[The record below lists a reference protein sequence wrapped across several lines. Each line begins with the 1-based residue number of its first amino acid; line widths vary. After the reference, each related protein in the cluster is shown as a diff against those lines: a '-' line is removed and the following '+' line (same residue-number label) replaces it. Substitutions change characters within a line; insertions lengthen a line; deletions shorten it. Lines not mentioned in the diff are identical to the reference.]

1 MPREGDGFI
10 LPGSGREPTALPS
23 FLACF
28 SEEHV
33 IFKWA
38 RGRLGGDGVGAEE
51 GGGIAPSGADCCW
64 HETELPETSKGVKS
78 VKSNAIY
85 SFMTVEPFVKV

>member
-1 MPREGDGFI
+1 MVSFCLAAAANQPHSPHSSHVSVKSMSFSNGREG
-10 LPGSGREPTALPS
+10 
-23 FLACF
+23 
-28 SEEHV
+28 
-33 IFKWA
+33 
-38 RGRLGGDGVGAEE
+38 GRLGGDGVGAEE